1 MSAVGPVKPRDIA
14 AMHRRAAVL
23 FTHSRSGDLRVE
35 GILAVLDEMDGS
47 SSKEWTGLVLSLLN
61 VGNEMAAAAEGGCAD
76 EYLRSIVRVA
86 ALGETGG
93 PS

>member
-1 MSAVGPVKPRDIA
+1 MTGPVRPREIA
-14 AMHRRAAVL
+14 AMHRRAAAL
-23 FTHSRSGDLRVE
+23 FAHSRSDDLRVE

-47 SSKEWTGLVLSLLN
+47 GEEWTGLVLSLLN
-61 VGNEMAAAAEGGCAD
+61 VGNEMAAAAEDGNAD
-76 EYLRSIVRVA
+76 GYLRSIVRVA